1 MLGRWAVSTLKE
13 DLGPLAATWSPGVLD
28 SGQRTATSGQWPP
41 GWKVGGWP
49 GQANAHCTRTLHTAH
64 GLHRSSQAQ
73 RGMGAGSNCMGG
85 VRGADRLGLTPAR
98 GAPIRVQIRS
108 ALDWPLQFPFVFLF
122 AQPRRRHLLTTRQT
136 RRLADSTRR
145 PRRKDNFKARAGARE
160 ATVKCV

>member
-1 MLGRWAVSTLKE
+1 MDAGPLGRLDVE
-13 DLGPLAATWSPGVLD
+13 RGFGATGCHLESWSP
-28 SGQRTATSGQWPP
+28 GQRTATSGQWPP

-136 RRLADSTRR
+136 RRHADSQTRPEGREERTTSR
-145 PRRKDNFKARAGARE
+145 PGPE
-160 ATVKCV
+160 PVKPQ